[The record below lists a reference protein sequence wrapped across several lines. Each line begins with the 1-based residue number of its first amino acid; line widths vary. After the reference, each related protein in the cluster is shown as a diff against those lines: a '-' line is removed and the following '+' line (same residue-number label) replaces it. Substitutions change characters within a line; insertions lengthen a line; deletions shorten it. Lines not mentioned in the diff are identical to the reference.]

1 MGCDLV
7 GSKAKKEAGRERS
20 TDVFIA
26 ATAAA
31 GAAGSG
37 VGGSAG
43 SSGDSKCSAAGRFN
57 FPHIAAAYWRN
68 SRPRSSDPR
77 PLPRPEAKLSSR
89 KEIRRE
95 ESRQPTIY
103 SASAS
108 HSTSVP
114 VAPSAAVTSSS
125 CFYRSDKKCMKKK
138 QWKEE
143 HRVPPVEMSIPIV
156 SSSWMDSNIKNPS
169 TSNPDANAQDSRS
182 SSGASSSDS
191 NSGVAGGS
199 GGGVHSDNSPTD
211 KQLLLG
217 TECVVCGDKSSG
229 KHYGQFSCEGLDVN
243 HRNQCQYCRLKKCE
257 RMGMRKEA
265 VQRGRIP
272 PNAQHAYSSTVL
284 FGEQLL
290 AVSQSV
296 GSHFSS
302 IVTHLIH
309 AEPYPPT
316 ACSSSSSSIGMD
328 NIYEFGA
335 KLLFSAVEWAK
346 NIPFFN
352 ELNDTDQLTLLRASW
367 AELFVV
373 NAAQFGMPV
382 HVAPLLAA
390 SGLHSSPPLPTD
402 QLVVFMDRIRV
413 FQGQIERL
421 KALQMDLAEFCSLKA
436 VILFSI
442 DCCGLNDVIRVE
454 TIQEKVQSALEEYC
468 RTQKQLQI
476 GRFGRLLLRLPSLRS
491 ISASVIEQLF
501 FVKLVGETPIEF
513 LLRDMLRTQ
522 NENVIKPFV
531 WPCQLHS

>member
-1 MGCDLV
+1 
-7 GSKAKKEAGRERS
+7 
-20 TDVFIA
+20 
-26 ATAAA
+26 
-31 GAAGSG
+31 
-37 VGGSAG
+37 
-43 SSGDSKCSAAGRFN
+43 
-57 FPHIAAAYWRN
+57 
-68 SRPRSSDPR
+68 
-77 PLPRPEAKLSSR
+77 
-89 KEIRRE
+89 
-95 ESRQPTIY
+95 
-103 SASAS
+103 
-108 HSTSVP
+108 
-114 VAPSAAVTSSS
+114 
-125 CFYRSDKKCMKKK
+125 MKRK
-138 QWKEE
+138 QWEEE
-143 HRVPPVEMSIPIV
+143 HCVPAVEMSVPIV
-156 SSSWMDSNIKNPS
+156 NSSWMNSSIRNPS
-169 TSNPDANAQDSRS
+169 TNNPDANVQDSRS

-191 NSGVAGGS
+191 GNASSSCVAGGS
-199 GGGVHSDNSPTD
+199 SGGNHAENSPTD

-229 KHYGQFSCEGLDVN
+229 KHYGQFSCEGCKSFFKRSIRRSLNYTCRGSKNCPVDVN

-272 PNAQHAYSSTVL
+272 PNTQFAYSSTVL
-284 FGEQLL
+284 FGERLL
-290 AVSQSV
+290 AVNQSA
-296 GSHFSS
+296 GLHFSS
-302 IVTHLIH
+302 VLTHLIR

-316 ACSSSSSSIGMD
+316 ACSSSSNSIGMD

-352 ELNDTDQLTLLRASW
+352 ELSDTDQLTLLRASW
-367 AELFVV
+367 AELFVM

-421 KALQMDLAEFCSLKA
+421 KALQMDPAEFCSLKA

-454 TIQEKVQSALEEYC
+454 TIQEKVQSELEEYC

-491 ISASVIEQLF
+491 ISASIIEQLF

-513 LLRDMLRTQ
+513 LLRDMLGTQ
-522 NENVIKPFV
+522 NENVIKPFI
-531 WPCQLHS
+531 WPCQLRS

>member
-1 MGCDLV
+1 MILEDRILCDL
-7 GSKAKKEAGRERS
+7 AGRRKGEEGSWKIERPV
-20 TDVFIA
+20 DVFIA

-31 GAAGSG
+31 AAAGTGSVGGGAAAAAGVD
-37 VGGSAG
+37 VGGG
-43 SSGDSKCSAAGRFN
+43 
-57 FPHIAAAYWRN
+57 
-68 SRPRSSDPR
+68 
-77 PLPRPEAKLSSR
+77 
-89 KEIRRE
+89 
-95 ESRQPTIY
+95 
-103 SASAS
+103 
-108 HSTSVP
+108 
-114 VAPSAAVTSSS
+114 
-125 CFYRSDKKCMKKK
+125 DKKCMKKK

-143 HRVPPVEMSIPIV
+143 HRVPPVEMSVPVV
-156 SSSWMDSNIKNPS
+156 SSSWMDSSIRNPS
-169 TSNPDANAQDSRS
+169 TSNSDANIQDSRS

-191 NSGVAGGS
+191 GNASNSGVAGGS
-199 GGGVHSDNSPTD
+199 GGSVHPESSPTD

-229 KHYGQFSCEGLDVN
+229 KHYGQFSCEGCKSFFKRSIRRSLNYTCRGTKNCPVDVN

-284 FGEQLL
+284 FGERLL
-290 AVSQSV
+290 TVNQGV

-302 IVTHLIH
+302 VVTHLIR

-352 ELNDTDQLTLLRASW
+352 ELSDTDQLTLLRASW

-413 FQGQIERL
+413 FQGQLERL
-421 KALQMDLAEFCSLKA
+421 KALQMDPAEFCSLKA
-436 VILFSI
+436 VILFSV

-468 RTQKQLQI
+468 RAQKQLQI

-513 LLRDMLRTQ
+513 LLRDMLGTQ

-531 WPCQLHS
+531 WPCQLRS